1 MKYLIFSKLNRN
13 HFLFLSNFII
23 VIISEINNKLK
34 RSITKDI
41 VRLFHKNY
49 IKTLSDFLSII
60 PIVII
65 KLRSKGISKN
75 KSEQTIENKSQK
87 NSKETDD
94 EFSNSIEYIYTDMN
108 IENNKKRSK
117 IILKL
122 IILTSIFEFLAIY
135 IDVTFYIIVNGTLKL
150 NKYQMNSSILF
161 NVISKYVL
169 SILILHSPVYRHHY
183 LSLAIN
189 LICLIGLVIPDIIK
203 IQEPKQYFYVLIKII
218 SIISYSFEDTF
229 AKILLSF
236 NSISPY
242 MYLLYRGICVNI
254 LSLMYSIIFIFVKIH
269 DESGEKSCVFT
280 RFWKVYDNKLNILF
294 YFIEFFIH
302 YLHQLNIFLIIDK
315 FSIIHFVVGSIL
327 EYLAALLISTIF
339 DGFDTKEF
347 FTKIPVYLIIFVSA
361 LIYNE
366 FIILNFCGLQKY
378 TKLFLQKIA
387 KHEINQTILNDID
400 DRDSILEKEMINME
414 RNSTE
419 IFRESNID
427 EYRSSSIQE

>member
-13 HFLFLSNFII
+13 HFLFLSNFLI

-94 EFSNSIEYIYTDMN
+94 ESSNSIEYIYTDMN

-150 NKYQMNSSILF
+150 KFFSS
-161 NVISKYVL
+161 K
-169 SILILHSPVYRHHY
+169 
-183 LSLAIN
+183 
-189 LICLIGLVIPDIIK
+189 
-203 IQEPKQYFYVLIKII
+203 
-218 SIISYSFEDTF
+218 
-229 AKILLSF
+229 
-236 NSISPY
+236 
-242 MYLLYRGICVNI
+242 
-254 LSLMYSIIFIFVKIH
+254 
-269 DESGEKSCVFT
+269 
-280 RFWKVYDNKLNILF
+280 
-294 YFIEFFIH
+294 
-302 YLHQLNIFLIIDK
+302 
-315 FSIIHFVVGSIL
+315 
-327 EYLAALLISTIF
+327 
-339 DGFDTKEF
+339 
-347 FTKIPVYLIIFVSA
+347 
-361 LIYNE
+361 
-366 FIILNFCGLQKY
+366 
-378 TKLFLQKIA
+378 
-387 KHEINQTILNDID
+387 
-400 DRDSILEKEMINME
+400 
-414 RNSTE
+414 
-419 IFRESNID
+419 
-427 EYRSSSIQE
+427 